1 MNNEQAENPSEATEE
16 AAKKPKGLTGTRL
29 VAVIAAVAV
38 VSLLAGVLLMQFIV
52 SPAEVAA
59 RSDAPEPGPVTAV
72 IEERVVSNEV
82 VIRGEVTYADSVE
95 VKLDT
100 TSAEGRPIVTGQVPT
115 VGAVFNTGSVAL
127 EVTGRPVIVLPGEL
141 PAYRSLSIGMSGP
154 DVLQLKQALTAMGYD
169 AGDPNSNMY
178 EWQTSEAV
186 GSLYLATGYQPSTGG
201 AEAREV
207 LRNAEAGYRTAETA
221 LTRAQAAFN
230 AASNAGGD
238 QDLSVPWAE
247 VEEAQQVLNDAYD
260 SLSEAQVAVQPTLPA
275 GEVLFLPSLPRRVD
289 AVFVERGGEVSG
301 PVMLVS
307 GADLTI
313 VGTVNQQDAA
323 LLSPGMEA
331 FYSSPGGEELT
342 ATIASIE
349 APSTTSSSGNE
360 GSDGDGNSGSGDS
373 AGRYKLTLTPGEL
386 SDEQITAL
394 REQNVK
400 ITIPVDSTE
409 GEVMAV
415 PLAALSAAADGSNVV
430 ELLVPTKD
438 DPFATEMVAVSTG
451 LGAEGFVEITSEDSR
466 IAPGAKVVVG
476 R

>member
-1 MNNEQAENPSEATEE
+1 MKNKTAESQGDTSEDT
-16 AAKKPKGLTGTRL
+16 AKKPKGLTGTRL

-52 SPAEVAA
+52 SPAEIAA
-59 RSDAPEPGPVTAV
+59 RSEAPEPGPVTAV

-82 VIRGEVTYADSVE
+82 VIRGEASYADSVE

-100 TSAEGRPIVTGQVPT
+100 SSSEGRPIVTGQVPA
-115 VGAVFNTGSVAL
+115 VGAILNAGSVAL
-127 EVTGRPVIVLPGEL
+127 EVTGRPVIVLQGQL

-154 DVLQLKQALTAMGYD
+154 DVLQLKQTLASMGYD
-169 AGDPNSNMY
+169 VGDPNSDLY

-186 GSLYLATGYQPSTGG
+186 GQLFLNTGYQPSTGG
-201 AEAREV
+201 PEARDALRAAEAS
-207 LRNAEAGYRTAETA
+207 YRSAETA
-221 LTRAQAAFN
+221 LTRAQTSYNTAY
-230 AASNAGGD
+230 NAGE
-238 QDLSVPWAE
+238 QDLAIPWAE
-247 VEEAQQVLNDAYD
+247 LNEAQLALGDASTALEEAQIG
-260 SLSEAQVAVQPTLPA
+260 VQPTLPA

-289 AVFVERGGEVSG
+289 AVYVERGGEVSG
-301 PVMLVS
+301 AAMLVS

-313 VGTVNQQDAA
+313 VGTLNQQDAA
-323 LLSPGMEA
+323 LLTVGMEA
-331 FYSSPGGEELT
+331 FYSSPSGEELT

-349 APSTTSSSGNE
+349 APTAASSSGDDK
-360 GSDGDGNSGSGDS
+360 SDGADSSGSGDS

-386 SDEQITAL
+386 TDEQITAL
-394 REQNVK
+394 REQSLK
-400 ITIPVDSTE
+400 ITIPVASTE

-430 ELLVPTKD
+430 ELLAPTKD
-438 DPFATEMVAVSTG
+438 DPFATEMVAVTTG
-451 LGAEGFVEITSEDSR
+451 LGAQGFVEITSDDSR